1 MRETSF
7 IKQNKEKWKEFEQDL
22 NQENVD
28 PDKMSDLFI
37 QITDDLSYS
46 RTFYPN
52 RSVRVYLNNI
62 AQQIFYSIYKNRKTQ
77 LGRFSY
83 FWTHELP
90 DVVWESRR
98 EFRLAF
104 WVFVLAFG
112 IGVLSCAMDAE
123 FPRMILGDDYVDMTI
138 ENIESGDPMAVYK
151 QRGELGMSVGITINN
166 LWVAFQTF
174 ALGVFFALGT
184 LFYLVKNAIMV
195 GAFQYFFYEQGVF
208 LESFLTIWI
217 HGTLEISAIVIA
229 AAAGLT
235 MGKGLVFP
243 GTLTRMQAFQI
254 SARRGVKIM
263 MGIVPIFIIAGF
275 LEGFLTRQTETPDI
289 IRGLFILACLSF
301 VILYFW
307 WLPNKRGKEGLLIPP
322 KEGRLPADNNQ
333 LIDFTRIKSSGE
345 VFSDVFVF
353 YKKNILG
360 IGGLALASAL
370 FYSGM
375 VFSFTPDSPTDLFS
389 FPQTGM
395 TQGTEFVSIF
405 EYLILKFVAYI
416 GVIHSFFVNEAVPF
430 LIILNTFIFS
440 CLTFVSFTYLI
451 KTSEKGEQQLEEER
465 PAKTTMHHIL
475 NFAKIAAVILIMN
488 LFLMT
493 SDWYTVILIIPFAFP
508 VLILWMYIMCKE
520 NIGLITGLGRTF
532 HLLSGSV
539 GKLLGTYLLTLT
551 IGISFFM
558 ITDTSLIWIYIKL
571 VSMNLVLTQGLM
583 DQFAVISLTF
593 ISTAALYLIYPLL
606 ISGVGLLY
614 HTLLEIKEA
623 PTLKNRVQ
631 NIGNARVIQG
641 MIRE

>member
-1 MRETSF
+1 
-7 IKQNKEKWKEFEQDL
+7 
-22 NQENVD
+22 
-28 PDKMSDLFI
+28 
-37 QITDDLSYS
+37 
-46 RTFYPN
+46 
-52 RSVRVYLNNI
+52 
-62 AQQIFYSIYKNRKTQ
+62 
-77 LGRFSY
+77 
-83 FWTHELP
+83 
-90 DVVWESRR
+90 
-98 EFRLAF
+98 
-104 WVFVLAFG
+104 
-112 IGVLSCAMDAE
+112 
-123 FPRMILGDDYVDMTI
+123 
-138 ENIESGDPMAVYK
+138 
-151 QRGELGMSVGITINN
+151 
-166 LWVAFQTF
+166 
-174 ALGVFFALGT
+174 
-184 LFYLVKNAIMV
+184 
-195 GAFQYFFYEQGVF
+195 
-208 LESFLTIWI
+208 
-217 HGTLEISAIVIA
+217 
-229 AAAGLT
+229 

-275 LEGFLTRQTETPDI
+275 LEGYLTRQTETPDI
-289 IRGLFILACLSF
+289 IRGLFIFACLAF

-360 IGGLALASAL
+360 IGGLALVSAL

-375 VFSFTPDSPTDLFS
+375 VFSFTPDAPTDLFS
-389 FPQTGM
+389 FPQTNLEGGNEYI
-395 TQGTEFVSIF
+395 TIF
-405 EYLILKFVAYI
+405 EYLIYKFVAYI
-416 GVIHSFFVNEAVPF
+416 GVLHSFFVNEAVPF
-430 LIILNTFIFS
+430 LVILNTFIFS

-451 KTSEKGEQQLEEER
+451 KTSEKGEQLDEER
-465 PAKTTMHHIL
+465 PAKTTMHHVL
-475 NFAKIAAVILIMN
+475 NFAKIVAVILIMN

-493 SDWYTVILIIPFAFP
+493 SDWYTVVLIIPIAFP

-520 NIGLITGLGRTF
+520 NIGLLTGLGRTF
-532 HLLSGSV
+532 QLLSGSF

-551 IGISFFM
+551 IGVSFFM

-571 VSMNLVLTQGLM
+571 VSMNLVLTQDLM

-593 ISTAALYLIYPLL
+593 ISTAVLYLIYPLL

-623 PTLKNRVQ
+623 PTLKKRIQ
-631 NIGNARVIQG
+631 NIGNAKVIQG

>member
-7 IKQNKEKWKEFEQDL
+7 IKQNKEKWKEIEQDL
-22 NQENVD
+22 NNENVD

-83 FWTHELP
+83 FWKHELP
-90 DVVWESRR
+90 YVVWESRR
-98 EFRLAF
+98 EFSLAF
-104 WVFVLAFG
+104 WVFMLAFG
-112 IGVLSCAMDAE
+112 IGILSCAMDAE
-123 FPRMILGDDYVDMTI
+123 FPRMVLGDDYVDMTI

-151 QRGELGMSVGITINN
+151 QRGELGMSVGITVNN

-174 ALGVFFALGT
+174 ALGVFFSLGT

-195 GAFQYFFYEQGVF
+195 GAFQYFFFEQGVF

-243 GTLTRMQAFQI
+243 GTLTRVQAFQI

-263 MGIVPIFIIAGF
+263 MGIIPIFIIAGF
-275 LEGFLTRQTETPDI
+275 LEGFLTRQTETPDL
-289 IRGLFILACLSF
+289 IRGLFIFVCLAF
-301 VILYFW
+301 VISYFW
-307 WLPNKRGKEGLLIPP
+307 WLPRKRGKEGLLILP
-322 KEGRLPADNNQ
+322 KEDRLPSDSNQ

-345 VFSDVFVF
+345 IFSDVFVF
-353 YKKNILG
+353 YKKNILV
-360 IGGLALASAL
+360 IGGLALVSAF
-370 FYSGM
+370 FYTGM

-389 FPQTGM
+389 FPQINIS
-395 TQGTEFVSIF
+395 QGNEFVSIF
-405 EYLILKFVAYI
+405 EYLFVKFIAYI

-430 LIILNTFIFS
+430 LVVLNTFIFS
-440 CLTFVSFTYLI
+440 CLTFLSFTYLI
-451 KTSEKGEQQLEEER
+451 KTFEKEQEIKEER
-465 PAKTTMHHIL
+465 PTKNTMHHIL
-475 NFAKIAAVILIMN
+475 NFAKIATVILVMN
-488 LFLMT
+488 LFLVT
-493 SDWYTVILIIPFAFP
+493 NDWFTVVLIVPIGYP

-520 NIGLITGLGRTF
+520 SIGLFTGLSRTF
-532 HLLSGSV
+532 YLLNGSSD
-539 GKLLGTYLLTLT
+539 KLLGTYILTLT

-571 VSMNLVLTQGLM
+571 VSLNLVLTQEIM

-593 ISTAALYLIYPLL
+593 ISTAVLYLIYPLL

-623 PTLKNRVQ
+623 PNLKNRIK